1 MQKKIWEN
9 CKKLKGNSIIN
20 LFLCSS
26 CKKCLYSQGV
36 RLCLQSVILYLKY
49 WKILKKYSHLIT
61 VRSCLLIKHKN
72 NNENAQFALI
82 KLHKFI
88 FGFSFSRKKRYI
100 TIYGKWKIETLI
112 CSLTGRSKNW
122 SNIISIFN
130 WQFAETGW
138 AMHRSCRQEFR
149 LKSD

>member
-1 MQKKIWEN
+1 MQKKYEKIA
-9 CKKLKGNSIIN
+9 KNSKEIRLLIY
-20 LFLCSS
+20 FFVRAARSAFIHRVC
-26 CKKCLYSQGV
+26 

-49 WKILKKYSHLIT
+49 SKILKKYSHLIT